1 MDKFMNGLC
10 LGIWIFQFVFGVA
23 AACGKVNVSPYCFYM
38 CNINL
43 HFTLYGK
50 NCLST

>member
-23 AACGKVNVSPYCFYM
+23 AACGKVNVSPIAFICATLI
-38 CNINL
+38 CIL
-43 HFTLYGK
+43 HYIEK
-50 NCLST
+50 IV